1 MPEDLNVEL
10 AHKLSEQEHEE
21 RQKRRWEEIVEIFEA
36 LVLAMVAIATAWSG
50 YQAAKW
56 DGQQAFE
63 YGTSS
68 RLRVEAGVAASEGG
82 QQRLL
87 DVSTFNTW
95 IQAKTQGNEQLAA
108 LYVRRFS
115 PAFKV
120 AFEAWLATDPLHDPN
135 APAGPSFM
143 PEYHNELLAK
153 ADRLN
158 AEASA
163 AFERGTHDREIAE
176 QYVRE
181 TVLFATVLFL
191 IALSQRFKLRNV
203 RIAVLVVA
211 GLLVFAGFA
220 GLVAYRKLF

>member
-1 MPEDLNVEL
+1 
-10 AHKLSEQEHEE
+10 
-21 RQKRRWEEIVEIFEA
+21 
-36 LVLAMVAIATAWSG
+36 
-50 YQAAKW
+50 
-56 DGQQAFE
+56 
-63 YGTSS
+63 
-68 RLRVEAGVAASEGG
+68 
-82 QQRLL
+82 
-87 DVSTFNTW
+87 
-95 IQAKTQGNEQLAA
+95 
-108 LYVRRFS
+108 
-115 PAFKV
+115 
-120 AFEAWLATDPLHDPN
+120 
-135 APAGPSFM
+135 M

-220 GLVAYRKLF
+220 GLVAYEKLF